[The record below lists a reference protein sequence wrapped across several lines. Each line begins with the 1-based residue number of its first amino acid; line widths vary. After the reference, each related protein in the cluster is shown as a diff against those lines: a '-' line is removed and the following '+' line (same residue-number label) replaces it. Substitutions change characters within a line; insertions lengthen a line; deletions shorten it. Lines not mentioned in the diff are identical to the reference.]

1 VVRNLDIDM
10 TGFREAV
17 LVEGKASVRP
27 LLQRCI
33 IRSASFCTT
42 LCKLVQPRTISCE
55 SDRKGSVK

>member
-17 LVEGKASVRP
+17 LVEGKSAVRS

-33 IRSASFCTT
+33 IRSAVTPAA
-42 LCKLVQPRTISCE
+42 LIE
-55 SDRKGSVK
+55 SK